1 MKTDNKKRFY
11 TINIQSKMLKTFL
24 GKIISVII
32 NFNMNKKHNWHSLD
46 VKEVLNKL
54 GTTVENG
61 LNSSDIFKIQ
71 EKYGKNVFKKKKDFG
86 IWGKIFLQFKN
97 PLIFILLVAVF
108 ATFFL
113 GEKTDSLVIFLAL
126 FINTLIGTFQ
136 ENRASKAFE
145 KLSKQQQKHAT
156 VIRDGK
162 KSVVLV
168 ENLVV
173 GDIVI
178 LNSGSYV
185 PADIRLIEERDLL
198 INESV
203 LTGEWVDVVKDVGV
217 VETLEAEKYISKQ
230 TNMVWMGSLV
240 SGGNGTGVVVEI
252 GDKTEMGKI
261 AQGLNNLEEE
271 KTPIKENL
279 ERLARFLSII
289 VLVSLVVIFFLG
301 LLRGEPVTEML
312 LVAIAVAIA
321 TMPEGLPIAVTSVL
335 AVGMN
340 QILKRGGLVRNLLAA
355 ETLGSTTVILTDKT
369 GTITGAKMVL
379 DKIFTLKTIK
389 EEGDS
394 DETELLK
401 MSVLS
406 SEAFIDEAGGSEE
419 IIVRGRPLEKAIVM
433 AGIDSGFVQN
443 DLLKESERL
452 DFLFFESK
460 NGFRAS
466 LNKNGDKNRLFVSGI
481 PELLLENSS
490 YVYYGGEKKKVT
502 KEILKEFSKIQ
513 KERGEEGSKFIA
525 LAYLDVDW
533 DKIPVSRGDDA
544 KKILEKLVFVGIA
557 TFNDPIRPDAK
568 ESIEKAKSAGTRVI
582 MITGDN
588 PSTAST
594 IAEKVG
600 IIKKGEEVLTGMDV
614 DKMSDIELFDKLK
627 TVNVFARMV
636 PSQKLRI
643 SKILQKNGEVV
654 AMTGDGVNDALA
666 LQGADI
672 GIAMES
678 GSEVSKEASDLIL
691 LKGDFGVITFAIEEG
706 RRIIDN
712 LRKIIGYLLS
722 TSFTEVFV
730 IGGALVAGYPL
741 PILPTQILWSNI
753 IEEGLMNF
761 AFVFEPG
768 EENLMKR
775 DPRLASTREVM
786 TKKLKAMIIIVGVTT
801 GIFLMALYWFLM
813 QTNIAIEEARTIMFV
828 ATSIESIFFAL
839 SFKSFENP
847 LWKEKIFSNKYLII
861 SLLVSIF
868 FLLIALFVPFIR
880 DILSLTV
887 LTGGQLVILGVIGM
901 FNLFVIE
908 TAKYLVFKT
917 GLIK

>member
-24 GKIISVII
+24 GKII
-32 NFNMNKKHNWHSLD
+32 
-46 VKEVLNKL
+46 
-54 GTTVENG
+54 
-61 LNSSDIFKIQ
+61 
-71 EKYGKNVFKKKKDFG
+71 
-86 IWGKIFLQFKN
+86 LQFKN

-279 ERLARFLSII
+279 ERLARFLSIV

-312 LVAIAVAIA
+312 LIAIAVAIA

-490 YVYYGGEKKKVT
+490 YVYYGCEKKKVT
-502 KEILKEFSKIQ
+502 KE
-513 KERGEEGSKFIA
+513 
-525 LAYLDVDW
+525 
-533 DKIPVSRGDDA
+533 
-544 KKILEKLVFVGIA
+544 ILEKLVFVGIA

-654 AMTGDGVNDALA
+654 AMTGDR
-666 LQGADI
+666 
-672 GIAMES
+672 
-678 GSEVSKEASDLIL
+678 SE
-691 LKGDFGVITFAIEEG
+691 
-706 RRIIDN
+706 
-712 LRKIIGYLLS
+712 
-722 TSFTEVFV
+722 
-730 IGGALVAGYPL
+730 
-741 PILPTQILWSNI
+741 
-753 IEEGLMNF
+753 
-761 AFVFEPG
+761 
-768 EENLMKR
+768 
-775 DPRLASTREVM
+775 
-786 TKKLKAMIIIVGVTT
+786 
-801 GIFLMALYWFLM
+801 
-813 QTNIAIEEARTIMFV
+813 
-828 ATSIESIFFAL
+828 
-839 SFKSFENP
+839 
-847 LWKEKIFSNKYLII
+847 
-861 SLLVSIF
+861 
-868 FLLIALFVPFIR
+868 
-880 DILSLTV
+880 
-887 LTGGQLVILGVIGM
+887 
-901 FNLFVIE
+901 
-908 TAKYLVFKT
+908 
-917 GLIK
+917 